1 MRSAFCNGLK
11 KQHNRPK
18 KINSGNIN
26 LEDENMLENKDKTQ
40 VTRIEQVLLFD
51 LFKDVG
57 IKSVSGNLKKIQ
69 GAKEIGRRFNILAS
83 NSS

>member
-1 MRSAFCNGLK
+1 
-11 KQHNRPK
+11 
-18 KINSGNIN
+18 
-26 LEDENMLENKDKTQ
+26 MLENKDKTQ